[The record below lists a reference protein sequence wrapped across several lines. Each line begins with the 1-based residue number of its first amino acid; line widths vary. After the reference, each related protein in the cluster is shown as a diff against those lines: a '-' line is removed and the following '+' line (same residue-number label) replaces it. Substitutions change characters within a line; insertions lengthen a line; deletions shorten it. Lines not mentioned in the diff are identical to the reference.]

1 MSDMVYVEV
10 SLKKSNR
17 NGGDLTMEYDG
28 IFEVLN
34 PRGVELLKDGTP
46 LNNRLTNLKD
56 KKIYLIDV
64 GKPQSDDVFDAA
76 EQYLAEN
83 VPQAKLIRTRKK
95 HDYFQDEPELWD
107 EVQKN
112 ADVFILGSFD

>member
-1 MSDMVYVEV
+1 ME
-10 SLKKSNR
+10 
-17 NGGDLTMEYDG
+17 DLTTESG
-28 IFEVLN
+28 GVFEVLN

-46 LNNRLTNLKD
+46 LNDRLTNLKD

-76 EQYLAEN
+76 EEYLAGN
-83 VPQAKLIRTRKK
+83 VPQLKVIRTRKK
-95 HDYFQDEPELWD
+95 SDYFQDEPELWD

-112 ADVFILGSFD
+112 ADAFILGSFD